1 MELYDVILDC
11 TDRPSTRY
19 LISDAAILA
28 KRPVVTAS
36 ALRTEGQLTVLND
49 SRFQESKNRFCYR
62 CVFPKPPPAE
72 SVLTCGEGGILGPVV
87 GVMGVLM
94 AMETMKIIL
103 HNKTYSPPAAVYQ
116 VGCDNGGLEHDTY
129 GSLTDPPSLLLFS
142 AHGSP
147 PFRSVR
153 LSGKRK
159 NCISCSDS
167 STITRETLA
176 SGSLDYDEFCGLLHP
191 TNILS
196 DAERISPAA
205 YSKMRETKKSPDV
218 LVDVREKVQYD
229 ICHLKDSVNIPFSEI
244 SRDPAASLSL
254 LEDVVNFHPS
264 VVDKA
269 SLYFICRFGNDSQLA
284 VNKFKELGKLGDN
297 LKYDYVGDIKGGL
310 RAWRQQ
316 VDPEFPEY

>member
-1 MELYDVILDC
+1 MEVYDIILDC

-19 LISDAAILA
+19 LISDTAILA
-28 KRPVVTAS
+28 KKPVVTAS
-36 ALRTEGQLTVLND
+36 ALRTEGQLMVLND
-49 SRFQESKNRFCYR
+49 SRYQEPKYRFCYR

-94 AMETMKIIL
+94 AIETMKITL
-103 HNKTYSPPAAVYQ
+103 HNKTYSPSAAVYQ
-116 VGCDNGGLEHDTY
+116 VGCENGGLEHDTY
-129 GSLTDPPSLLLFS
+129 GSLTDPPSLLLYS
-142 AHGSP
+142 AYGSP

-167 STITRETLA
+167 STITCETLA
-176 SGSLDYDEFCGLLHP
+176 SGSLDYDEFCGVLHP

-196 DAERISPAA
+196 GDERISPAA
-205 YSKMRETKKSPDV
+205 YSKMRDAAKSPHV
-218 LVDVREKVQYD
+218 LIDVRDKVQFD
-229 ICHLKDSVNIPFSEI
+229 ICHLKDSVNIPFSEF

-264 VVDKA
+264 VVDGA

-284 VNKFKELGKLGDN
+284 VNKFKDLEKFRDN
-297 LKYDYVGDIKGGL
+297 VKYYYVGDIKGGL